1 MQGYHPTAYRLR
13 VGKYRLVYE
22 IITENADT
30 SFVYI
35 RDIDSRSDIYK

>member
-1 MQGYHPTAYRLR
+1 MQGYHSTAYRLR